1 MRKLILAAAIL
12 APTLAQAGYY
22 NRVPNGSEYHYIPS
36 PEEQAQAYRQQ
47 QLQREYQAERL
58 AESQARE
65 QARQRQEMQNQIDA
79 LRANQ
84 NSMRNRW

>member
-1 MRKLILAAAIL
+1 MRKLILAAAVL
-12 APTLAQAGYY
+12 VPVAAHAGYY

-47 QLQREYQAERL
+47 QLQMQYETQRAIERQAI
-58 AESQARE
+58 E
-65 QARQRQEMQNQIDA
+65 QDRARQEMQNQIDI

-84 NSMRNRW
+84 GRRRYY